1 MNNKALTYDQAFE
14 ELQQLISDIELG
26 EISVD
31 ILSTK
36 VKRASEL
43 ITFCKQKLTTTEDEV
58 QKILQE
64 LKNNV

>member
-43 ITFCKQKLTTTEDEV
+43 IIFCKQKLTTTEDEV

>member
-43 ITFCKQKLTTTEDEV
+43 IAFCKQKLTTTEDEV